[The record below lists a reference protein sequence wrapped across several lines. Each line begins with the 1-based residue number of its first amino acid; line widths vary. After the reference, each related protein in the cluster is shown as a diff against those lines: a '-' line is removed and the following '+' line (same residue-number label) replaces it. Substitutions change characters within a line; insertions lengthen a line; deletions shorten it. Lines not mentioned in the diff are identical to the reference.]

1 MRPLFRRY
9 GNLTGSD
16 RLLVLCTVTFWCLY
30 GCAVSGGGKV
40 SKDLNERNIAV
51 LVLARDSDPYSWRG
65 AKRAFTPLTNRE
77 AKGLEWKLLK
87 EVEGLGLFEHV
98 TRYEDPLTYNL
109 KPAYELSV
117 YGAWFARHEKE
128 SIMAKEF
135 VDVPVPTWVA
145 ETSGREIV
153 SQRGLMARYELKDRR
168 SGEIVAKWYSFSA
181 ASFPEDK
188 MKVPVLA
195 QTLLEDEHRAI
206 LHSVAPDDVTET
218 AHRAVSIMSPPSAG
232 NNEVIAQVPADSES
246 GLLIAGRSTHT
257 FEQGLEQFIAEGE
270 NLAGSPLYTYFGT
283 TDVSYIKEQTTD
295 LHQSL
300 VAALVEQIGAS
311 PMQYFPWKGDYKLAF
326 DIMRLNF
333 WHNSERRA
341 FGVAEIGVQLILL
354 SERRIL
360 FEQNPPLAVSVR
372 KYTPGG
378 KEPMAPLCQD
388 AAAKIAQL
396 LKDYLAQGH
405 GGTP

>member
-1 MRPLFRRY
+1 MRSLFCWHR
-9 GNLTGSD
+9 NLAGYD
-16 RLLVLCTVTFWCLY
+16 HLFVLFTVTFWCLY
-30 GCAVSGGGKV
+30 GCAVSGGGKTP
-40 SKDLNERNIAV
+40 KGLNERNIAV

-77 AKGLEWKLLK
+77 ANGLEWKLLQ
-87 EVEGLGLFEHV
+87 EVEGSGLFEHV
-98 TRYEDPLTYNL
+98 TRYGDPLTYNL
-109 KPAYELSV
+109 KPAYELSM

-128 SIMAKEF
+128 SITAKEF
-135 VDVPVPTWVA
+135 VDAPVPAWVA
-145 ETSGREIV
+145 ETSEREIV

-168 SGEIVAKWYSFSA
+168 SGEVVAKWYSFSA
-181 ASFPEDK
+181 ASFPEEK
-188 MKVPVLA
+188 MKMPVLA

-206 LHSVAPDDVTET
+206 LHSVAAADAIAA
-218 AHRAVSIMSPPSAG
+218 AHEKGGRMPRMFAAG
-232 NNEVIAQVPADSES
+232 ESEFVAQVPAES
-246 GLLIAGRSTHT
+246 GLLIAGRSTHQ
-257 FEQGLEQFIAEGE
+257 FEQGLEQYIVGGE
-270 NLAGSPLYTYFGT
+270 NLLGSPFYTYFGT
-283 TDVSYIKEQTTD
+283 IDVSYIKEQTAD

-300 VAALVEQIGAS
+300 VAALVEQIGES

-333 WHNSERRA
+333 WHDSERRA

-354 SERRIL
+354 SERRVL

-372 KYTPGG
+372 KSTPGG
-378 KEPMAPLCQD
+378 KEPMALLCQD
-388 AAAKIAQL
+388 AAARIAQL